1 MQAGVSREKIVA
13 TGGRG
18 VIIRLSRGET
28 TMVRGFLGGL
38 LGRRRWRWV
47 FLPGELAVLGRRFR
61 MYVDV
66 NYFRKRI
73 EEYDEAWK
81 QWTEDEDGV
90 LMLMHGQVVATK

>member
-1 MQAGVSREKIVA
+1 M
-13 TGGRG
+13 
-18 VIIRLSRGET
+18 
-28 TMVRGFLGGL
+28 
-38 LGRRRWRWV
+38 

-90 LMLMHGQVVATK
+90 LMLMHGQVIATK